1 MRKYI
6 DQSHFRTPFRS
17 PNLTLTGLGTPNELL
32 QAWPIGRGY
41 FDVSRFRT
49 PYRDGYFQDNS
60 LFGTESGPPR
70 PASRSARSE
79 HTLSP
84 VAIAALAKD
93 GPAWVAP
100 FVRGDGKAPGTLSA
114 NLEATSAQV
123 PQWAWLLAAA
133 AAGYFAY
140 RSYKASKKAK

>member
-6 DQSHFRTPFRS
+6 DQSHFRTPFKS
-17 PNLTLTGLGTPNELL
+17 PNLTLTGLGTPDELL
-32 QAWPIGRGY
+32 QAWPSGRGY

-60 LFGTESGPPR
+60 LFGTEWGPDAEEP
-70 PASRSARSE
+70 
-79 HTLSP
+79 LSP
-84 VAIAALAKD
+84 EAIAEIAKH

-100 FVRGDGKAPGTLSA
+100 FVRGDGKAPSTLSA

-140 RSYKASKKAK
+140 RSYRASKKAK